1 MVSLIYKSDFN
12 HHTKSK
18 HIRVCS
24 DFRKEQVGNKVTVF
38 CHIPIELQQVDI
50 FTMPPIG
57 ERFTYSLDCLVGRRP
72 TSVQNRGVR

>member
-24 DFRKEQVGNKVTVF
+24 DFRKEQVGNKVTVLSYSKSTSSP
-38 CHIPIELQQVDI
+38 CLQSEKDLLTLSTVSSAGDQPVSK
-50 FTMPPIG
+50 T
-57 ERFTYSLDCLVGRRP
+57 
-72 TSVQNRGVR
+72 GVCDDYIC